1 MVIKRFIYKKDEKE
15 KNMALEEFLGIS
27 NDKLLTSFAE
37 TLYMVGIAIIIAT
50 IVAFVLAIVL
60 IFTRKGGLYQN
71 VVIYNIINVIINIV
85 RSTPFVVL
93 LVAIMPVTKFLIGT
107 RIGATAAIVPLT
119 VNAIPLL
126 TRLFE
131 NSLLDT
137 GNGILEAA
145 LAMGAT
151 PLQLVTKFIL
161 PESLGSVI
169 LSLTTGI
176 VGLIGASAMAGYVG
190 GGGIGA
196 LVLNY
201 GYNRFNFTLMYSL
214 VVILI
219 IITQCIQSL
228 GNFFAGK
235 ARRK

>member
-37 TLYMVGIAIIIAT
+37 TLYMVGIALIIAT

-60 IFTRKGGLYQN
+60 IFTRKGGLYQ
-71 VVIYNIINVIINIV
+71 NVIINIV

-214 VVILI
+214 VVVLI

>member
-1 MVIKRFIYKKDEKE
+1 MCIRD
-15 KNMALEEFLGIS
+15 
-27 NDKLLTSFAE
+27 
-37 TLYMVGIAIIIAT
+37 
-50 IVAFVLAIVL
+50 
-60 IFTRKGGLYQN
+60 
-71 VVIYNIINVIINIV
+71 
-85 RSTPFVVL
+85 
-93 LVAIMPVTKFLIGT
+93 

-145 LAMGAT
+145 LAMGVT

-214 VVILI
+214 VVVLI

>member
-1 MVIKRFIYKKDEKE
+1 M
-15 KNMALEEFLGIS
+15 
-27 NDKLLTSFAE
+27 
-37 TLYMVGIAIIIAT
+37 
-50 IVAFVLAIVL
+50 
-60 IFTRKGGLYQN
+60 
-71 VVIYNIINVIINIV
+71 
-85 RSTPFVVL
+85 
-93 LVAIMPVTKFLIGT
+93 
-107 RIGATAAIVPLT
+107 
-119 VNAIPLL
+119 

-190 GGGIGA
+190 GGA

-214 VVILI
+214 VVVLI